1 MCRFSLLQ
9 TCWYQRAEERPKFN
23 KIYTI
28 LRDLNSQFS
37 PSHRTQPLPNH
48 NGPLS
53 PDISCTT
60 FGKDLSSTHQP
71 IPVTIEQHSFN
82 GMSDPIP
89 HVHTRHSNTSYEA
102 SMKRFSAQRGSKRS
116 SGRLSTSSLS
126 RQADKVSLSFSVLDN
141 VEDSSG
147 SDSDEDGEGSFPST
161 LKSKCSINTA
171 PNLMG
176 TQSSSEIMTAESLA
190 TLQPLSPTLPQASN
204 ILSVSPDLASKTS
217 ILEESVSDRSSILIP
232 ATASGTDRSSFYST
246 GIDSIST
253 TFSTP
258 LPLSLPPNHPPNAGM
273 EMRTYGFPCEDHPT
287 TSTHPLSNIIPE
299 NTLDSVSPQIV
310 TTPFKSTDSGIRSD
324 EESNSSESQGTGNH
338 DSNESHVTTNG
349 DQVVKRIQIPTTND
363 LSRKSRAS
371 SHASQ
376 TSFTLF
382 GDLGLTDMSS
392 ELMAT
397 FDSFSTFK
405 S

>member
-1 MCRFSLLQ
+1 MQ
-9 TCWYQRAEERPKFN
+9 TCWHQRAEERPKFN
-23 KIYTI
+23 KIYSI
-28 LRDLNSQFS
+28 LRDLNNQFS
-37 PSHRTQPLPNH
+37 PSHRTHPLPNH
-48 NGPLS
+48 IGPLS

-60 FGKDLSSTHQP
+60 FGKDLNSMQQP
-71 IPVTIEQHSFN
+71 IQFTVDQYSFN
-82 GMSDPIP
+82 GMGDPMP
-89 HVHTRHSNTSYEA
+89 HVSTRHSNTSYENA
-102 SMKRFSAQRGSKRS
+102 MKRFSAQRGSKRS
-116 SGRLSTSSLS
+116 SGRLSTSSLG

-141 VEDSSG
+141 VENSSG
-147 SDSDEDGEGSFPST
+147 SDSDEDGGSFPST

-171 PNLMG
+171 PNLIG
-176 TQSSSEIMTAESLA
+176 AQSDSDIMTAESLA
-190 TLQPLSPTLPQASN
+190 TLQPLSPSLPPTSN

-217 ILEESVSDRSSILIP
+217 ILEESVSDRSSILIQ

-258 LPLSLPPNHPPNAGM
+258 LPLSLPPNNAPNAGM
-273 EMRTYGFPCEDHPT
+273 ETRTYGYSSEDHST
-287 TSTHPLSNIIPE
+287 NSTHPLGNIIPE

-349 DQVVKRIQIPTTND
+349 DHVIKRNQIPTTND
-363 LSRKSRAS
+363 KLRKSLTS
-371 SHASQ
+371 SHTSQ